1 MNRSETAD
9 KKRGKPSSTPT
20 SAGPQPAR
28 APVRAAGPAA
38 ASSAQKLPAAPP
50 GNAED
55 LARIVRL
62 ILGPEPSLDR
72 EARTEI
78 ETRLAERVRDLAE
91 DALAELRNRAASPPV
106 RDEVD
111 RLREISE
118 LARELRGKLAVL
130 ANSTRILMEG
140 DLRDQ
145 RRPVRLDKRSTPA
158 PSPSAAL
165 GAELLGWPA
174 DRGAS
179 PLEALARS
187 ADYTRTEIERRAASP
202 SGGGMKRSRENAHAH
217 LVGDVR
223 LHVAFEAGK
232 LLGQFQGLR
241 AVTGTETGPLYTLVA
256 AVWQYM
262 TGGDAEEA
270 AWAHAVKRAA
280 PAARMFLEAFDA
292 SRAESD
298 NRAAGERL
306 LRAEAEARHR
316 LFGRP
321 ALP

>member
-1 MNRSETAD
+1 MSRSEIAD
-9 KKRGKPSSTPT
+9 KKRGKPNNTPR
-20 SAGPQPAR
+20 SAGPQSAR
-28 APVRAAGPAA
+28 GLVKAAGAA
-38 ASSAQKLPAAPP
+38 AAPSIQKLPAAPP
-50 GNAED
+50 GSAED

-62 ILGPEPSLDR
+62 ILGPEPPPDQKT
-72 EARTEI
+72 RTEI
-78 ETRLAERVRDLAE
+78 ETRLGERARDLAE

-106 RDEVD
+106 TDEVD
-111 RLREISE
+111 RLREVSE
-118 LARELRGKLAVL
+118 LARNLRGKLAVL
-130 ANSTRILMEG
+130 SNTTRILMED

-145 RRPVRLDKRSTPA
+145 QRPVRLDKRSTPA
-158 PSPSAAL
+158 PSPSAVL

-187 ADYTRTEIERRAASP
+187 ADYVRKEIERRAASP
-202 SGGGMKRSRENAHAH
+202 SGGGMKRSRENVHAH
-217 LVGDVR
+217 FVGDVR

-241 AVTGTETGPLYTLVA
+241 AVTGTEGGPLYTLVA
-256 AVWQYM
+256 AVWRYM
-262 TGGDAEEA
+262 AGGDAEEA

-306 LRAEAEARHR
+306 LRAEAEARRR